1 MKVLVTGATGFI
13 GSQLTAELVRR
24 GYQVR
29 VLRRATSKTLMLDGI
44 PGIEH
49 VLGDILE
56 PDTVARA
63 VQGCELV
70 FHVAALAS
78 YWRTQRAQV
87 YRINVQGTQIVMDAC
102 LRAGVQ
108 RVVYTSSVAAIG
120 IPRNGQAAD
129 ETFPFDPFSATFAY
143 ADSKHR
149 AEEVVRQ
156 AVAAGLDAV
165 IVNPAAVIGPGD
177 HNLITGSIIV
187 EYARRPLPFVTPGGL
202 CVADVQAV
210 VEGHILAA
218 QHGRAGERYILGGE
232 NLSHQEIA
240 RVVTEVV
247 GRQPPR
253 WTLPTGVLGPA
264 AIAIDTFNRI
274 APTQPVVS
282 GEQIRLSAFKAF
294 YDSSKAVRELGY
306 PLLPFRPAVEKAYAW
321 YRQHGYLN

>member
-13 GSQLTAELVRR
+13 GSQLTAELVHR

-29 VLRRATSKTLMLDGI
+29 VLRRPNSKTLMLDGL
-44 PGIEH
+44 PVEH
-49 VLGDILE
+49 VYGDILQPE
-56 PDTVARA
+56 SVRRA
-63 VQGCELV
+63 VEGCEWV

-78 YWRTQRAQV
+78 YWRAHREQV
-87 YRINVQGTQIVMDAC
+87 YAVNVQGTRIVMDAC
-102 LRAGVQ
+102 LRAGVR

-120 IPRNGQAAD
+120 IPRNGRQAD
-129 ETFPFDPFSATFAY
+129 EEHPFDAFSATFAY

-149 AEEVVRQ
+149 GEEVVRK

-218 QHGRAGERYILGGE
+218 LYGRTGERYILGGE
-232 NLSHQEIA
+232 NLSHQAIA
-240 RVVTEVV
+240 RVVTEVA

-253 WTLPTGVLGPA
+253 WTLPPWVLGPA
-264 AIAIDTFNRI
+264 AVAADTVNRI
-274 APTQPVVS
+274 LPMPPVVS
-282 GEQIRLSAFKAF
+282 GEQIRLAAFNAF

-306 PLLPFRPAVEKAYAW
+306 PLLPFRPAVERAYAW
-321 YRQHGYLN
+321 YRQHGYLS

>member
-29 VLRRATSKTLMLDGI
+29 ALHRPSSKTMILDGL
-44 PGIEH
+44 PVEH
-49 VLGDILE
+49 VYGDILQPE
-56 PDTVARA
+56 SVKRA
-63 VQGCELV
+63 VEGCDWV

-78 YWRTQRAQV
+78 YWRAQREQV
-87 YRINVQGTQIVMDAC
+87 YAVNVQGTRIVMDAC
-102 LRAGVQ
+102 LQTGVR

-120 IPRNGQAAD
+120 IPRDGRPAD
-129 ETFPFDPFSATFAY
+129 EAQPFDAFSATFAY

-149 AEEVVRQ
+149 GEEVVRK

-218 QHGRAGERYILGGE
+218 QHGRTGERYILGGE
-232 NLSHQEIA
+232 NLSHQAIA
-240 RVVTEVV
+240 RVVTEVA

-253 WTLPTGVLGPA
+253 WTLPRWALGPA
-264 AIAIDTFNRI
+264 AVAADTFNRI
-274 APTQPVVS
+274 LPLPPVVS
-282 GEQIRLSAFKAF
+282 GEQIRLAAFNAF

>member
-1 MKVLVTGATGFI
+1 MRVLVTGATGFI

-29 VLRRATSKTLMLDGI
+29 VLRRPTSKTLMLDGL
-44 PGIEH
+44 PVEH
-49 VLGDILE
+49 VYGDILQ
-56 PDTVARA
+56 PDAVARA
-63 VQGCELV
+63 VAGCDWV

-78 YWRTQRAQV
+78 YWRVPREQV
-87 YRINVQGTQIVMDAC
+87 YAVNVQGTRVVMDAC
-102 LRAGVQ
+102 LREGVR

-120 IPRNGQAAD
+120 IPRNGQPAD
-129 ETFPFDPFSATFAY
+129 ETNPFDALSASFAY

-149 AEEVVRQ
+149 AEEVVQ
-156 AVAAGLDAV
+156 GAVAAGLDAV

-218 QHGRAGERYILGGE
+218 QYGRAGHRYILGGE

-240 RVVTEVV
+240 RIVTEVA
-247 GRQPPR
+247 GRRPPR
-253 WTLPTGVLGPA
+253 WTLPPWILLPTALAVEAVNRVLPL
-264 AIAIDTFNRI
+264 
-274 APTQPVVS
+274 PPVVS
-282 GEQIRLSAFKAF
+282 GEQIRLAAFNAF

-306 PLLPFRPAVEKAYAW
+306 PLLPFQPAVQKAYIW
-321 YRQHGYLN
+321 YRQHGYLD

>member
-13 GSQLTAELVRR
+13 GSQLTAELIRR

-29 VLRRATSKTLMLDGI
+29 VLRRPNSKTLMLDGL
-44 PGIEH
+44 PVEQVYGD
-49 VLGDILE
+49 VLQPE
-56 PDTVARA
+56 SVRRA
-63 VQGCELV
+63 VEGCDWV

-78 YWRTQRAQV
+78 YWRAQREQV
-87 YRINVQGTQIVMDAC
+87 YAVNVQGTRIVMDAC
-102 LRAGVQ
+102 LRAGVG
-108 RVVYTSSVAAIG
+108 RVVHTSSAAAIG
-120 IPRNGQAAD
+120 VPRNGRPAD
-129 ETFPFDPFSATFAY
+129 EENPFDPLSASFAY
-143 ADSKHR
+143 ADSKYR
-149 AEEVVRQ
+149 AEEVVRK

-218 QHGRAGERYILGGE
+218 QRGRTGHRYILGGE
-232 NLSHQEIA
+232 NLSHQHIA
-240 RVVTEVV
+240 HVVTEVA

-253 WTLPTGVLGPA
+253 WTLPPWILLPTALAVDA
-264 AIAIDTFNRI
+264 VNRI
-274 APTQPVVS
+274 LPLQPVVS
-282 GEQIRLSAFKAF
+282 GEQIRLSAFNAF

-306 PLLPFRPAVEKAYAW
+306 RLLPFRPAVERAYAW